1 MTVKFKKDY
10 VTVIEKTEVDAELQE
25 QIERN
30 NIDHDR
36 QEAAT
41 KALNDLKDSAKTK
54 LMAGE
59 PLTEEEANVMIGG

>member
-30 NIDHDR
+30 KIDHDR

-41 KALNDLKDSAKTK
+41 QAVNDLKASAKAK
-54 LMAGE
+54 LVAGE
-59 PLTEEEANVMIGG
+59 ALTQEEADTIVL